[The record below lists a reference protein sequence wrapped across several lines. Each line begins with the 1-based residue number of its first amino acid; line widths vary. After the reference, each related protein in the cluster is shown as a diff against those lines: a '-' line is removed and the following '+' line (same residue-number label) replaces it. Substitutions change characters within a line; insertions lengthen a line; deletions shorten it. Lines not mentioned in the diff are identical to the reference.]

1 MGAVEGITRIVSFG
15 CVHPHVCGFR
25 PFFFFS
31 PFFLFPV
38 EVYVLDLESLSQ
50 KLESRDSF
58 PSLPEVLSD
67 VIHEIDAENISM
79 EALARLIQKDVSF
92 SAQLVR
98 QANCGMYAEAGHVST
113 VVQAVRLLGFRMLK
127 GFCLTLPI
135 FSRYRNVSGIADLW
149 YHCQA
154 ASACAG
160 IVSRHVTGVEKEE
173 AETAGLLHD
182 LGKVFLILE
191 MRSLTND
198 LHQTASDPLR
208 SPDWREESEHLGIN
222 HCFVGA
228 RYGRMFNFPGS
239 ILDPILWHHE
249 PQKAIHNKE
258 LTHVCCLG
266 DQIAT
271 IVGAVHGDFLFV
283 EPVLLHSLDYL
294 GIRPDRFS
302 SILEHCLEVVCRIS
316 PIP

>member
-1 MGAVEGITRIVSFG
+1 MD
-15 CVHPHVCGFR
+15 
-25 PFFFFS
+25 
-31 PFFLFPV
+31 
-38 EVYVLDLESLSQ
+38 LDSLSR
-50 KLESRDSF
+50 KLESRESF

-79 EALARLIQKDVSF
+79 ESLARMIQKDVSF

-98 QANCGMYAEAGHVST
+98 QANSGMYADAGRVST

-135 FSRYRNVSGIADLW
+135 FSRYRNLSGITELW
-149 YHCQA
+149 YHSRV
-154 ASACAG
+154 ASVCAG
-160 IVSRHVTGVEKEE
+160 IVSGHVSGVEKDE

-182 LGKVFLILE
+182 LGKVFLVLE
-191 MRSLTND
+191 MHAFTND
-198 LHQTASDPLR
+198 HLQTADDPLR
-208 SPDWREESEHLGIN
+208 SPDWKAETDTLGIN
-222 HCFVGA
+222 HCFIGA

-249 PQKAIHNKE
+249 PGKAIHNKE

-271 IVGAVHGDFLFV
+271 IAGAVHPDFMFV
-283 EPVLLHSLDYL
+283 EPVILHSLDYL
-294 GIRPDRFS
+294 GIRPERFS
-302 SILEHCLEVVCRIS
+302 SILNDCLEVVSRIS
-316 PIP
+316 TID

>member
-1 MGAVEGITRIVSFG
+1 MD
-15 CVHPHVCGFR
+15 
-25 PFFFFS
+25 
-31 PFFLFPV
+31 
-38 EVYVLDLESLSQ
+38 LDSLSR
-50 KLESRDSF
+50 KLESRESF

-79 EALARLIQKDVSF
+79 ESLARMIQKDVSF

-98 QANCGMYAEAGHVST
+98 QANSGMYADAGRVST

-135 FSRYRNVSGIADLW
+135 FSRYRNLSGITDLW
-149 YHCQA
+149 YHSRV
-154 ASACAG
+154 ASVCAG
-160 IVSRHVTGVEKEE
+160 IVSGHVSGVEKDE

-191 MRSLTND
+191 MHSFTND
-198 LHQTASDPLR
+198 HLQTADDPLR
-208 SPDWREESEHLGIN
+208 SPDWKAETDTLGIN
-222 HCFVGA
+222 HCFIGA

-249 PQKAIHNKE
+249 PGKAIHNKE

-271 IVGAVHGDFLFV
+271 IVGAMHPDFMFV
-283 EPVLLHSLDYL
+283 EPVILHSLDYL
-294 GIRPDRFS
+294 GIRPERFS
-302 SILEHCLEVVCRIS
+302 SILNDCLEVVSRIS
-316 PIP
+316 TID

>member
-1 MGAVEGITRIVSFG
+1 MD
-15 CVHPHVCGFR
+15 
-25 PFFFFS
+25 
-31 PFFLFPV
+31 
-38 EVYVLDLESLSQ
+38 LDSLSR
-50 KLESRDSF
+50 KLESRESF

-79 EALARLIQKDVSF
+79 ESLARMIQKDVSF

-98 QANCGMYAEAGHVST
+98 QANSGMYADAGRVST

-135 FSRYRNVSGIADLW
+135 FSRYRNLSGITELW
-149 YHCQA
+149 YHSRV
-154 ASACAG
+154 ASVCAG
-160 IVSRHVTGVEKEE
+160 IVSGHVSGVEKDE

-182 LGKVFLILE
+182 LGKVFLVLE
-191 MRSLTND
+191 MHAFTND
-198 LHQTASDPLR
+198 HLQTADDPLR
-208 SPDWREESEHLGIN
+208 SPDWKAETDILGIN
-222 HCFVGA
+222 HCFIGA

-249 PQKAIHNKE
+249 PRKAIHNKE

-271 IVGAVHGDFLFV
+271 IVGAMHPDFMFV
-283 EPVLLHSLDYL
+283 EPVILHSLDYL
-294 GIRPDRFS
+294 GIRPERFS
-302 SILEHCLEVVCRIS
+302 SILNDCLEVVSRIS
-316 PIP
+316 TID

>member
-1 MGAVEGITRIVSFG
+1 MKREAQASPGSF
-15 CVHPHVCGFR
+15 PRFR
-25 PFFFFS
+25 TS
-31 PFFLFPV
+31 RRFLFSAGGGLLNMD
-38 EVYVLDLESLSQ
+38 LDSLSR
-50 KLESRDSF
+50 KLESRESF

-79 EALARLIQKDVSF
+79 EALSRMIQKDVSF

-98 QANCGMYAEAGHVST
+98 QANSGIYADAGRVST

-135 FSRYRNVSGIADLW
+135 FSRYRNISGIAELW
-149 YHCQA
+149 YHSRV
-154 ASACAG
+154 ASVCSG
-160 IVSRHVTGVEKEE
+160 IISGYVSSVEKDE

-191 MRSLTND
+191 MRSFTND
-198 LHQTASDPLR
+198 HIQTADDPLR
-208 SPDWREESEHLGIN
+208 SPDWKAETDHLGIN
-222 HCFVGA
+222 HCFIGA

-239 ILDPILWHHE
+239 IMDPILWHHE
-249 PQKAIHNKE
+249 PRKAIHNKE

-271 IVGAVHGDFLFV
+271 IVGAMHPDFMFV
-283 EPVLLHSLDYL
+283 EPVILHSLDYL
-294 GIRPDRFS
+294 GLRPERFS
-302 SILEHCLEVVCRIS
+302 SILNDCLEVASRIS
-316 PIP
+316 HIE